1 MVWEYPWVFAA
12 VLLLPL
18 VFWLRRRGWGRPAV
32 VAYPEAGSVKG
43 AFHGGRRPGT
53 GWTLWIRLG
62 VMLLLLAASAR
73 PRWVHSEQP
82 LRSSGLDIMLAL
94 DMSGSMSARDFEPLN
109 RLQAAKA
116 VLREFITA
124 EHDNR
129 LGLVAFAARAYT
141 VCPLTLDY
149 QVLLELL
156 DHLEIG
162 MTTDGTAIGM
172 ALAAGLNRLK
182 NSEAR
187 SKIIILLTDGR
198 NNSGSLDPV
207 TAAQMA
213 AALGVRIYTVGMGRP
228 GGGAIVIQNAVHGD
242 EVLLNPDGSVHTEE
256 LDEAMLQKLSAL
268 SPGRY
273 FRATDKDKLK
283 AIYREIST
291 LERTRLHSKTF
302 RRKEDFGQYFL
313 LAALVALGLEWL
325 LGMTREKRVP

>member
-1 MVWEYPWVFAA
+1 MVWEYPWVFLGVA
-12 VLLLPL
+12 VIPVVL
-18 VFWLRRRGWGRPAV
+18 WLRWLGWGKPAV
-32 VAYPEAGSVKG
+32 VAFPEAGSVKA
-43 AFHGGRRPGT
+43 AFHGGRRPGM

-62 VMLLLLAASAR
+62 VLLLLLLAAAR

-82 LRSSGLDIMLAL
+82 LHSTGLDIMLAL

-149 QVLLELL
+149 QVLLGLL

-172 ALAAGLNRLK
+172 ALAACLNRLK
-182 NSEAR
+182 TSEAK

-242 EVLLNPDGSVHTEE
+242 EVLLNPDGSVHMEE
-256 LDEAMLQKLSAL
+256 LDETMLQKLSSL
-268 SPGRY
+268 SAGRY
-273 FRATDKDKLK
+273 FRAADKDKLK

-291 LERTRLHSKTF
+291 LERSRLQSKTF
-302 RRKEDFGQYFL
+302 ARKEDFGQYFL
-313 LAALVALGLEWL
+313 LVALLLLGLEWL
-325 LGMTREKRVP
+325 ARLTWEKRVP

>member
-1 MVWEYPWVFAA
+1 MLWEYPWVFLAW
-12 VLLLPL
+12 LLLPIWL
-18 VFWLRRRGWGRPAV
+18 WLRWRGWGKPAV
-32 VAYPEAGSVKG
+32 LAYPEAGSVQG
-43 AFHGGRRPGT
+43 AFQGGRRPGT
-53 GWTLWIRLG
+53 GWTLWLRLG
-62 VMLLLLAASAR
+62 VMVLLLLGAAR
-73 PRWVHSEQP
+73 PRWVHPEEP
-82 LRSSGLDIMLAL
+82 LRASGLDILLAL

-109 RLQAAKA
+109 RLQAAKT

-149 QVLLELL
+149 QVLLGLL

-172 ALAAGLNRLK
+172 ALAACLNRLK
-182 NSEAR
+182 NSAAQ
-187 SKIIILLTDGR
+187 SKVIILLTDGR

-228 GGGAIVIQNAVHGD
+228 GGGAIVIKSVVHGD
-242 EVLLNPDGSVHTEE
+242 EVLLNPDGSVHTEA
-256 LDEAMLQKLSAL
+256 LDETMLQKLSEL
-268 SPGRY
+268 SHGRY
-273 FRATDKDKLK
+273 FRATDKNKLK

-291 LERTRLHSKTF
+291 LERSRLQSKTF
-302 RRKEDFGQYFL
+302 QRKEDFGQFFL
-313 LAALVALGLEWL
+313 LAALLLLIVEWL
-325 LGMTREKRVP
+325 ATLTWEKRIP

>member
-1 MVWEYPWVFAA
+1 MVWEYPWILLGI
-12 VLLLPL
+12 LLLPL
-18 VFWLRRRGWGRPAV
+18 IPWLRSRGWGKPPV
-32 VAYPEAGSVKG
+32 VFYPEARSVQS
-43 AFHGGRRPGT
+43 AFRGGRLPGA
-53 GWTLWIRLG
+53 GWTLWLRLG
-62 VMLLLLAASAR
+62 VMLFLLLAAAR
-73 PRWVHSEQP
+73 PCWVKPEQP
-82 LRSSGLDIMLAL
+82 LRSSGLDILLAL
-94 DMSGSMSARDFEPLN
+94 DMSGSMSSRDFEPLN

-172 ALAAGLNRLK
+172 ALAACLNRLK
-182 NSEAR
+182 NSQAQ
-187 SKIIILLTDGR
+187 SKVIILLTDGR

-228 GGGAIVIQNAVHGD
+228 GGGAIVIPNAVHGD
-242 EVLLNPDGSVHTEE
+242 QVLLNSDGSVHMEE

-268 SPGRY
+268 SAGRY

-283 AIYREIST
+283 TIYREIST
-291 LERTRLHSKTF
+291 LEKSRLQSKTF
-302 RRKEDFGQYFL
+302 RRKEDFGQYFI
-313 LAALVALGLEWL
+313 LAALLLLGLEWL
-325 LGMTREKRVP
+325 AGMTWEKRTP